1 MDKLA
6 AMDPWSV
13 WVEDLQIQVKAYLT
27 DPDRPSIVKSV
38 DHSLT
43 LDQAREL
50 RKALD
55 AAIKEAEAFSA

>member
-1 MDKLA
+1 
-6 AMDPWSV
+6 MDPWSV
-13 WVEDLQIQVKAYLT
+13 WIEDLQIQVKTYLT

-38 DHSLT
+38 DHALT

-55 AAIKEAEAFSA
+55 EAIKEAETFSAES

>member
-1 MDKLA
+1 
-6 AMDPWSV
+6 MDPWSV
-13 WVEDLQIQVKAYLT
+13 WVEDLQIQIKTHLT
-27 DPDRPSIVKSV
+27 DPNKPDIVRSV

-50 RKALD
+50 RNALD

>member
-1 MDKLA
+1 
-6 AMDPWSV
+6 MDPWSV
-13 WVEDLQIQVKAYLT
+13 WVEDLQIQIKAYLT

-55 AAIKEAEAFSA
+55 AAIKEAEAFSLDPP